1 MNISVLSSFFN
12 KPGLELS
19 PLVNQIG
26 KTTPVFTLQ
35 LTFLRATVSE
45 YS

>member
-12 KPGLELS
+12 KPGLELP

-26 KTTPVFTLQ
+26 NTTPVFTLQ
-35 LTFLRATVSE
+35 LTFFGQL
-45 YS
+45 